1 MDLTLIKTEQFF
13 LYKCIVYYYGTFQ
26 LPTVSKLADAILKN
40 NMCGR

>member
-1 MDLTLIKTEQFF
+1 MDLTLIKTEQLF
-13 LYKCIVYYYGTFQ
+13 LYKCIVYYDGTFQ